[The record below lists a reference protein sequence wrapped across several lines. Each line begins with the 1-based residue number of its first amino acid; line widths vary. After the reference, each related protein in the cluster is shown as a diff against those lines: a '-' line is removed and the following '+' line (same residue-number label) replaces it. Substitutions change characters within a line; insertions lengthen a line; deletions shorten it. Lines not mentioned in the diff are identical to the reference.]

1 MRWERRRFLI
11 TTTKCDEGSPVYDRL
26 TTLNLNQISNSSHHT
41 IPFPFNKQVSRSGK
55 KSGPHQQ
62 HFIMNLSTMWIVTF
76 IGILVILF
84 LLIASTAFRCLSSNT
99 LASVLQIGAIV
110 IFIVLFAF
118 LMLFFLSSAS
128 DHHDNLEE
136 FTKKAKARAKAN
148 YLKMLLSTT
157 TSSPYRHLLRNNT
170 VEGLWPGNG
179 GAVSAGSSG

>member
-1 MRWERRRFLI
+1 
-11 TTTKCDEGSPVYDRL
+11 
-26 TTLNLNQISNSSHHT
+26 
-41 IPFPFNKQVSRSGK
+41 
-55 KSGPHQQ
+55 
-62 HFIMNLSTMWIVTF
+62 MNLSTMWIVTF

-148 YLKMLLSTT
+148 YLRMLLSTT

-170 VEGLWPGNG
+170 AEGLWPSGNG
-179 GAVSAGSSG
+179 GAVSAAGSSG